1 MIRVQREDF
10 DVGAELD
17 RLAAG
22 NHRIGGVASFI
33 GLVRDMGGSDRVS
46 ALTLEHY
53 PGMTEKKLA
62 EIETEAHRRWPL
74 DAILIIHRYGRLEP
88 GDRIV
93 LVATAS
99 PHREA
104 ALAACHFLIDWL
116 KTDAPFLEKRR
127 DPQRRTLGRN
137 PRRRRCREGALEGLA
152 RKFRSRADQRIWK
165 SDGHSTIRRCTSA
178 VTIRAQSSA

>member
-10 DVGAELD
+10 DVSAELD

-22 NHRIGGVASFI
+22 NQRIGGIASFV
-33 GLVRDMGGSDRVS
+33 GLVRDIAGDDRVS

-62 EIETEAHRRWPL
+62 EIELEAHRRWQL
-74 DAILIIHRYGRLEP
+74 DASLIIHRYGRLEP

-99 PHREA
+99 PHRAA

-116 KTDAPFLEKRR
+116 KTEAPF
-127 DPQRRTLGRN
+127 
-137 PRRRRCREGALEGLA
+137 
-152 RKFRSRADQRIWK
+152 WK
-165 SDGHSTIRRCTSA
+165 SEETSA
-178 VTIRAQSSA
+178 GQRWVEARAEDDAARARWAPRS